1 MMPYSCSALWTRHRN
16 YESETM
22 DCDFSFDYD
31 GFDRMMAFIALIVF
45 LPCVWFMMLNG
56 AVDWLLAFVIIGTTT
71 TITVALVVPCIA
83 TTIEAW
89 SSQWSRGCD
98 MMSRIDLTEDID
110 DTQNQTDR

>member
-1 MMPYSCSALWTRHRN
+1 
-16 YESETM
+16 M

-45 LPCVWFMMLNG
+45 LPCTWYMTLNG
-56 AVDWLLAFVIIGTTT
+56 VIEWLLALVIIGITT

-83 TTIEAW
+83 TTLEVW
-89 SSQWSRGCD
+89 CSQWSRVCD
-98 MMSRIDLTEDID
+98 ILGRMDWTEDMD